1 MFQWARL
8 GAFTALA
15 CAAALVACSDS
26 GSGLSP
32 TAASGTPAPVAKA
45 DSTTARSDTPAS
57 PTVNPALRGAAA
69 FVRDTAPWSF
79 DNAAGQIIKTD
90 HFTIYTTCKAPAI
103 MERLPGFME
112 AALHN
117 YVSALVPLEYPDS
130 SMESYFMANRS
141 QWQQVSMQMLG
152 ARAKPLTQ
160 IQRGGFATMGRGF
173 YFDIGA
179 FDTLAVAGH
188 EGWHQFTQ
196 RTFRESMPIWLEEG
210 IATYM
215 EGHRWQGGS
224 PKFLPW
230 ANVERFDRL
239 RDMASKKQL
248 LSLQDLLGANS
259 DRLISGGNS
268 GVGLTYYAQL
278 WALVH
283 FLNEGE
289 NGKYHDALQRVV
301 TDAAAGKL
309 GQNVFAKLGTQAN
322 RPLARAVGPSVF
334 LAYFDTDIGRVNV
347 EYQAFVAKIA
357 ATGSREA
364 VVEGRSPFQPRP
376 GN

>member
-1 MFQWARL
+1 MPL
-8 GAFTALA
+8 GTLTTLA
-15 CAAALVACSDS
+15 CIAAAALAACSNA
-26 GSGLSP
+26 GSSSSAP
-32 TAASGTPAPVAKA
+32 AAA
-45 DSTTARSDTPAS
+45 DTPAS
-57 PTVNPALRGAAA
+57 VAKAESATARPDNSSTANPALRGAAA
-69 FVRDTAPWSF
+69 FVRDSHPWKF
-79 DNAAGQIIKTD
+79 DGADGQIMKTD

-130 SMESYFMANRS
+130 SMESYFMATRA
-141 QWQQVSMQMLG
+141 QWQQVSVQMLG

-230 ANVERFDRL
+230 ANVERFDRI

-248 LSLQDLLGANS
+248 LSLQDLLAANS
-259 DRLISGGNS
+259 DRLIAGGGGNAS
-268 GVGLTYYAQL
+268 VGLTYYAQL
-278 WALVH
+278 WALIH

-309 GQNVFAKLGTQAN
+309 GQTVFAKLGSQAN

-334 LAYFDTDIGRVNV
+334 LAYFDTDIGRVNI

>member
-1 MFQWARL
+1 M
-8 GAFTALA
+8 ALA
-15 CAAALVACSDS
+15 CIAAAMLAACSNS
-26 GSGLSP
+26 GSGSPP
-32 TAASGTPAPVAKA
+32 TAEADTPASVARA
-45 DSTTARSDTPAS
+45 DSTTSRTDTSTTAS
-57 PTVNPALRGAAA
+57 PPLRGAAA
-69 FVRDTAPWSF
+69 FVRDTAPWTF
-79 DNAAGQIIKTD
+79 DNASGQIIKTD

-117 YVSALVPLEYPDS
+117 YVSALVPLEYPDT
-130 SMESYFMANRS
+130 SMESYFMATRA
-141 QWQQVSMQMLG
+141 QWQQVSLQMLG
-152 ARAKPLTQ
+152 TRARPLTQ

-196 RTFRESMPIWLEEG
+196 RTFRETMPLWLEEG

-230 ANVERFDRL
+230 ANVERFDRI

-248 LSLQDLLGANS
+248 LSLQELLGASS
-259 DRLISGGNS
+259 DALLSGGGSNAS
-268 GVGLTYYAQL
+268 VGLTYYAQL
-278 WALVH
+278 WALIH

-309 GQNVFAKLGTQAN
+309 GQTVIAKLGQQAN
-322 RPLARAVGPSVF
+322 RPLARSAGPSVF
-334 LAYFDTDIGRVNV
+334 LAYFDTDIGRANI
-347 EYQAFVAKIA
+347 EYQAFVARIA